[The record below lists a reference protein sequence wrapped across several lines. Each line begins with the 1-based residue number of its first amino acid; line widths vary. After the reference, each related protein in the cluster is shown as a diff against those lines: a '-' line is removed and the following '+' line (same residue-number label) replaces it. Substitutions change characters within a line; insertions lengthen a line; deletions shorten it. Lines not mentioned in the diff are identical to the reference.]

1 MTSRTASKRAKTAG
15 GNPAGGKPT
24 ARRRPRGRRGP
35 MRASPWPKVAI
46 AVVVVVALAGLYL
59 VYRSATHTAAGGTGT
74 SAGGGSGYP
83 YAVGQPGVGVK
94 PPEFA
99 LASTAGGQLDLA
111 SLGGRNVLL
120 YFQEGLSCQPCWD
133 QLTDLEKHAADLKAA
148 GIDTVVSIT
157 SDPVDLLTQKVHDMG
172 LSTPVLSDPDLA
184 VSKSYRANEYGMMG
198 TSRDGHTFILV
209 RHGTIAWRADYGGA
223 PKYTMFVPTTAILTD
238 LRNATAGAGASTGTT
253 P

>member
-1 MTSRTASKRAKTAG
+1 RRAATESSIPPARWPARPAQTRTTPMTSRTASKRAKTAG

-24 ARRRPRGRRGP
+24 ARRRLRSRRGP
-35 MRASPWPKVAI
+35 MRASLWPKVAI
-46 AVVVVVALAGLYL
+46 AVVVLVALAGLYL

-120 YFQEGLSCQPCWD
+120 YFQE
-133 QLTDLEKHAADLKAA
+133 
-148 GIDTVVSIT
+148 
-157 SDPVDLLTQKVHDMG
+157 
-172 LSTPVLSDPDLA
+172 
-184 VSKSYRANEYGMMG
+184 
-198 TSRDGHTFILV
+198 
-209 RHGTIAWRADYGGA
+209 
-223 PKYTMFVPTTAILTD
+223 
-238 LRNATAGAGASTGTT
+238 
-253 P
+253 